1 MALDRAVEA
10 YTPYLSAV
18 VWNAMGA
25 SASAEDVEEVVSD
38 AFLALWSSRE
48 RLDPERGIKA
58 WLAAVARNKAVDR
71 LRAAPAASLPL
82 DEAGEQSGGALEDEL
97 ERRMFAQA
105 LWRAVEDLH
114 IPHNPAVREWVTV
127 SIGGMTYCP
136 RGGDSYDTYL
146 KIADTMLYDAKR
158 YGRNKVVWA
167 NEKMEQ
173 WRER

>member
-71 LRAAPAASLPL
+71 LRA
-82 DEAGEQSGGALEDEL
+82 EIG
-97 ERRMFAQA
+97 
-105 LWRAVEDLH
+105 RAHV
-114 IPHNPAVREWVTV
+114 
-127 SIGGMTYCP
+127 
-136 RGGDSYDTYL
+136 
-146 KIADTMLYDAKR
+146 
-158 YGRNKVVWA
+158 
-167 NEKMEQ
+167 
-173 WRER
+173 